1 MCGRFTLR
9 TPVKDVAAA
18 FDVPAEGLADSL
30 PLFTHFNIAPTQ
42 QVVAVRADP
51 SSGSRQLVPLRWGLV
66 PSWADDPAIG
76 NRMINA
82 RADTVASKPSFRAA
96 FKSRRCLIA
105 ADGFYEW
112 QKRGASKQPYF
123 IGLRDE
129 GPFAFAGLWER
140 WRRDDQTIE
149 SCTIITTEA
158 NELMRPLHDRMP
170 VILPREDYA
179 SWLDPRPDRGEALQ
193 KLLQPYAPAR
203 MTAYPVSTI
212 VNNPR
217 NDVPQCIEPLAATN
231 ER

>member
-9 TPVKDVAAA
+9 TPVKDVVAA
-18 FDVPAEGLADSL
+18 FDVLATDFADVL
-30 PLFTHFNIAPTQ
+30 PLFAHYNIAPTQ
-42 QVVAVRADP
+42 QVVAVRTDP
-51 SSGSRQLVPLRWGLV
+51 SVGGRQLVPLRWGLV

-82 RADTVASKPSFRAA
+82 RAETVASKPSFRAA
-96 FKSRRCLIA
+96 FKSRRCLVV

-112 QKRGASKQPYF
+112 QKRGASKQPYY
-123 IGLRDE
+123 IQLRD
-129 GPFAFAGLWER
+129 GRPFGLAGLWER
-140 WRRDDQTIE
+140 WRHDDQAIE

-170 VILPREDYA
+170 VILPREEYA
-179 SWLDPRPDRGEALQ
+179 SWLDPRPDRGDVLR
-193 KLLQPYAPAR
+193 KLLRPYPPED

-217 NDVPQCIEPLAATN
+217 NDVPQCVESLPAGD
-231 ER
+231 EQ